1 MEILGRCYGWHYYI
15 CCYAKDI
22 NKNHQKHL
30 TMAWMMR
37 CTRKCSSQRCITGI
51 SSMATGARRSAAIFD
66 GPSSRKPALAR
77 LAARLPWPAN
87 PAGLSRWC
95 ETCSIGWVTLCT
107 RKESCPGGQG
117 GFSGTGWP
125 GMAWHGM
132 AVQHPGIGVPCVVY
146 VRGPDLSRI
155 RPTMLELLQTYIPT

>member
-1 MEILGRCYGWHYYI
+1 MDDAMH
-15 CCYAKDI
+15 
-22 NKNHQKHL
+22 
-30 TMAWMMR
+30 
-37 CTRKCSSQRCITGI
+37 KCSSQRCITGI

-117 GFSGTGWP
+117 GFSGTGRP
-125 GMAWHGM
+125 GMAWHGSPASWHWS
-132 AVQHPGIGVPCVVY
+132 AVCGLCKRSRSFEDTTYHARAVADIHTNLTKLLRGSGSGSTRW
-146 VRGPDLSRI
+146 VRCERMHVTVAIFLTFI
-155 RPTMLELLQTYIPT
+155 